1 MKELTIAD
9 LASLVIVRNQL
20 KSLVANNLSAV
31 PRSKVKDVNTVIQKF
46 DLLFVDQCLKFGTEP
61 ATSETVT
68 ESLAGHPG
76 LEEAKKAV
84 ETAKVSVDV
93 STFDDSDV
101 DDNLKMIEK
110 AKEKAAKKKAK

>member
-1 MKELTIAD
+1 MKELTITD

-31 PRSKVKDVNTVIQKF
+31 PRGKVKDVNSVIQKF
-46 DLLFVDQCLKFGTEP
+46 DLLFVDQCLKLGTEP

-76 LEEAKKAV
+76 LEEAKKV
-84 ETAKVSVDV
+84 LETYAQVLDG
-93 STFDDSDV
+93 SDV
-101 DDNLKMIEK
+101 DENLKMIEK
-110 AKEKAAKKKAK
+110 AKERAAKKKAK